1 MRLLVLNGPNLNLL
15 GEREPEIYGRATLT
29 EIEAKVRA
37 AAAAHGA
44 QVEFRQTNS
53 EGQLVD
59 WIQGARGKFDAV
71 IINAGAYTH
80 TSIAIRDA
88 IASTGIPTIEV
99 HLSNVYAREDF
110 RQKSMIAPVCRGV
123 IAGFGPKSYLLAVE
137 SVISNEA

>member
-1 MRLLVLNGPNLNLL
+1 MLNGPNLNLL